1 MDLCPF
7 CRTSCPTSNEEAVK
21 KTKKLMEKGNGRAFY
36 MLAGCYADGTMGIP
50 QDRATANELYRKAG
64 ELGSAV
70 AYFNLG
76 CAYEYGQGVEIDT
89 KKAIYYWELAAMNG
103 SVKARN
109 NIGAFEGNAGN
120 YHQAYKHLII
130 TARAGDRLSLDSV
143 KEGYVQGHVT
153 KEEYANTLRSY
164 QKIQDE
170 TKSDAR
176 EKAKAYLT

>member
-1 MDLCPF
+1 
-7 CRTSCPTSNEEAVK
+7 
-21 KTKKLMEKGNGRAFY
+21 
-36 MLAGCYADGTMGIP
+36 
-50 QDRATANELYRKAG
+50 
-64 ELGSAV
+64 
-70 AYFNLG
+70 
-76 CAYEYGQGVEIDT
+76 
-89 KKAIYYWELAAMNG
+89 MNG

-130 TARAGDRLSLDSV
+130 TAIAGDKLSLDSV
-143 KEGYVQGHVT
+143 KEGYVQGYVT